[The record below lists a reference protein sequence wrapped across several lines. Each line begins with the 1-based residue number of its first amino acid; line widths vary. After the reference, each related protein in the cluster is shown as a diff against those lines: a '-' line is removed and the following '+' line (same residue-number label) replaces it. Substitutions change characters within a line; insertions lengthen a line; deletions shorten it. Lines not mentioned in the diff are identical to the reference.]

1 MIALRI
7 RRSHDFAHRLASEYQ
22 LHRHARYA
30 ALAVSDL
37 ADRVRGR
44 HDPGIP
50 PRRSRDF
57 VGGGDFRATG
67 QEFVAHLSTLADLDP
82 ADRVLE
88 VGSGIGRIALPLT
101 EVLGESGSYNGLEIV
116 KRGVRWC
123 DANISAAHPNFRFDH
138 ADIANGTYN
147 RRGQIPAETYRF
159 PFPQDSFDLAVL
171 TSVFTHLLSP
181 TVEHYLAELERVV
194 APGGRVLATF
204 FILDEQSEGLMREG
218 RAEISFLHEVGGA
231 RVMDEHA
238 PENAVAYPEPYLLD
252 LFERNGFLVRQPIRY
267 GAWSG
272 RADALSQ
279 QDIVVARR
287 D

>member
-1 MIALRI
+1 MISPLI
-7 RRSHDFAHRLASEYQ
+7 RRLPDIAREVASEYQ

-30 ALAVSDL
+30 ALAISDV

-44 HDPGIP
+44 RDPGIP

-67 QEFVAHLSTLADLDP
+67 QEFLGHLRTLADLQP
-82 ADRVLE
+82 TDRVLE

-101 EVLGESGSYNGLEIV
+101 EVLSDRGSYNGLEIV

-123 DANISAAHPNFRFDH
+123 EANISATHPNFRFDH

-147 RRGQIPAETYRF
+147 RRGRTPADTYRF
-159 PFPQDSFDLAVL
+159 PFPRDSFDLAVL

-181 TVEHYLAELERVV
+181 TVEHYVAELQRVV
-194 APGGRVLATF
+194 APGGRILATF
-204 FILDEQSEGLMREG
+204 YLLDGESERLMQEG
-218 RAEISFLHEVGGA
+218 RAEISFPYERGDA

-238 PENAVAYPEPYLLD
+238 PENAVAFPERYSLD
-252 LFERNGFLVRQPIRY
+252 LFERHGFRVRQPIHY
-267 GAWSG
+267 GSWSG
-272 RADALSQ
+272 RTGTLSH
-279 QDIVVARR
+279 QDIIVVRR